1 MPDPQSSAAQRLG
14 NAARLFLTWLIA
26 AAKWAGRMLR
36 RLGIALMV
44 FGRALYDPEFGLAF
58 NRGFSRGSEALARQ
72 AQPPAAAPSATPIPA
87 PLQEPV
93 RPLLPAATLDKAP
106 PDSALLLL
114 GLFQKEARLVDFL
127 QQDVGDYSDQ
137 QVGAAARVV
146 HQGLRRVLDDHL
158 TIAPVRTEPEGG
170 RVTLPAGF
178 DPAEVRITGQLVGEP
193 PFRGTLIH
201 AGWRA
206 TDLRLPKVV
215 SGRDL
220 SILAAAEVEL

>member
-1 MPDPQSSAAQRLG
+1 MPDPQSSLAQRSST
-14 NAARLFLTWLIA
+14 AARSFVKWLVVAATWT
-26 AAKWAGRMLR
+26 GRMLR
-36 RLGIALMV
+36 RLGIALLV
-44 FGRALYDPEFGLAF
+44 FGRALYDPEFASAF
-58 NRGFSRGSEALARQ
+58 NRRFNPAFNQGEAGAWSTAAPPTAPAPALMLIKTV
-72 AQPPAAAPSATPIPA
+72 PAA
-87 PLQEPV
+87 PL
-93 RPLLPAATLDKAP
+93 ATLDKAP

-127 QQDVGDYSDQ
+127 QQKVGDYSDQ

-146 HQGLRRVLDDHL
+146 HHGLRRVLDDHV

-170 RVTLPAGF
+170 RVTLQAGF

-193 PFRGTLIH
+193 PFRGTLVH
-201 AGWRA
+201 GGWRA

-220 SILAAAEVEL
+220 SILAPAEVEL

>member
-1 MPDPQSSAAQRLG
+1 MPDPQSSLTQRHSV
-14 NAARLFLTWLIA
+14 AARLFLKWLVI
-26 AAKWAGRMLR
+26 AAKWTGLAFR
-36 RLGIALMV
+36 RLGIALLV
-44 FGRALYDPEFGLAF
+44 FGRALYDPEFARAF
-58 NRGFSRGSEALARQ
+58 NRRFDPASRQ
-72 AQPPAAAPSATPIPA
+72 AEVAAAPPVAILAAATPTRTLAAAA
-87 PLQEPV
+87 PV
-93 RPLLPAATLDKAP
+93 TLDKAP

-146 HQGLRRVLDDHL
+146 HQGLRRVLDEHL

-170 RVTLPAGF
+170 RVTLQAGF
-178 DPAEVRITGQLVGEP
+178 DPAAVHITGQLVGNP
-193 PFRGTLIH
+193 PFRGTLVH
-201 AGWRA
+201 GGWRA
-206 TDLRLPKVV
+206 TDLHLPKVA

>member
-1 MPDPQSSAAQRLG
+1 MPDPQSSLAQRLSA
-14 NAARLFLTWLIA
+14 AARSFVTWLVV
-26 AAKWAGRMLR
+26 AAKWTGRMLR

-44 FGRALYDPEFGLAF
+44 FGRALYDPEFARAF
-58 NRGFSRGSEALARQ
+58 NRRFDPASPQGEAGAL
-72 AQPPAAAPSATPIPA
+72 PPAAPAPTPA
-87 PLQEPV
+87 PLPIKTV
-93 RPLLPAATLDKAP
+93 PAAPLATLDKAP

-127 QQDVGDYSDQ
+127 QQDVGDFSDQ

-146 HQGLRRVLDDHL
+146 HQGLRRVLDDHVI
-158 TIAPVRTEPEGG
+158 IAPVRTEPEGG

-193 PFRGTLIH
+193 PFRGTLVH
-201 AGWRA
+201 GGWRA
-206 TDLRLPKVV
+206 TDLHLPKVV

-220 SILAAAEVEL
+220 GILAPAEVEL